1 MLEKYDEFTKKKKDI
16 DKKIAGLKRAKLQV
30 KIDKFNQQRQET
42 AKKMAMNT
50 FVNGASSYN

>member
-42 AKKMAMNT
+42 AKKMNT
-50 FVNGASSYN
+50 FNLSPSSYPG

>member
-42 AKKMAMNT
+42 AKKMNT
-50 FVNGASSYN
+50 FVNGASNYS